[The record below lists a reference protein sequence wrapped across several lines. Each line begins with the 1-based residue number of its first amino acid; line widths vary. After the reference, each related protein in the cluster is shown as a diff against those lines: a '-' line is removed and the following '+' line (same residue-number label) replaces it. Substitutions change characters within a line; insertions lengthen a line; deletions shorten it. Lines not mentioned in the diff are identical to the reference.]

1 MNNSK
6 QNSSTPFSVLDDEE
20 IIHRIISGQTEL
32 YEVIIRRY
40 NAYLYKTG
48 RAYGFNH
55 HDTEDLMQETY
66 VSAYYKLAQ
75 FEQRSAFKT
84 WLIRIFL
91 NYCYHKKNKAG
102 FLKELSI
109 ENGFGE
115 ECTPQFSTDLKT
127 ENKIMNKELGHVIEA
142 ALSKLAFE
150 YRMVFSLREL
160 NGFSVAE
167 TAQSLNISESN
178 VKVRLNRAKSMLRN
192 EIEKTYSPA
201 DIYEFNLIY
210 CDQVVHRVMDQING

>member
-1 MNNSK
+1 LNNSK
-6 QNSSTPFSVLDDEE
+6 QNSSSPFAVLEDAE
-20 IIHRIISGQTEL
+20 IVHRIISGQKEL

-40 NAYLYKTG
+40 NPYLYKTG

-55 HDTEDLMQETY
+55 HDTQDLMQEAY
-66 VSAYYKLAQ
+66 VSAFYKLAQ
-75 FEQRSAFKT
+75 FEHRSAFKT

-109 ENGFGE
+109 ETDLNE
-115 ECTPQFSTDLKT
+115 ESTPQFSTASKT

-142 ALSKLAFE
+142 ALSKLKLE

-167 TAQSLNISESN
+167 TAHTLNISESN
-178 VKVRLNRAKSMLRN
+178 VKVRLNRAKTMLRT

-210 CDQVVHRVMDQING
+210 CDQVVHRVMSLIPD

>member
-1 MNNSK
+1 LNNSK
-6 QNSSTPFSVLDDEE
+6 QKISSPFAILEDEE
-20 IIHRIISGQTEL
+20 IVHRIISGQIEL
-32 YEVIIRRY
+32 YEVIMRRY

-75 FEQRSAFKT
+75 FEHRSAFKT

-91 NYCYHKKNKAG
+91 NFCYHKKNKAG
-102 FLKELSI
+102 YLNERII
-109 ENGFGE
+109 EANFNE
-115 ECTPQFSTDLKT
+115 ESTPQFSTASKT
-127 ENKIMNKELGHVIEA
+127 ENKIMSKELGNVIES

-160 NGFSVAE
+160 NGFSIAE

-178 VKVRLNRAKSMLRN
+178 VKVRLNRAKSMLRT
-192 EIEKTYSPA
+192 EIEKTYSPD

-210 CDQVVHRVMDQING
+210 CDQIVNRVMTQISA